1 INELAKKHNNLN
13 VHGMMISASALYW
26 LLNYCSEQNVPEE
39 ERISMFIKLF
49 KDTSY
54 ESFVDVAEVLG
65 IEL

>member
-1 INELAKKHNNLN
+1 
-13 VHGMMISASALYW
+13 MISASALYW

-39 ERISMFIKLF
+39 ERIFMFIKLF

-54 ESFVDVAEVLG
+54 ESFVDVAEALG